1 MNIIG
6 KYRIKEVVALHQDR
20 LTGTDAFLVDA
31 SPNSANGF
39 EKTKFYTIK
48 TLPKSNQEFNSKHKS
63 IFINVMASAEYK
75 KKIFNSH

>member
-39 EKTKFYTIK
+39 EMTKLYTIK
-48 TLPKSNQEFNSKHKS
+48 TLPKSNQEFNSKHKLRIIS
-63 IFINVMASAEYK
+63 ELLL
-75 KKIFNSH
+75 